1 MSTTL
6 WIALGVAAAVVL
18 GYVLAMRNLF
28 FKSRDLEKKID
39 RSKLR
44 QWEDDRS

>member
-6 WIALGVAAAVVL
+6 WIALGIAAVLVL
-18 GYVLAMRNLF
+18 GYVLAMGNLF
-28 FKSRDLEKKID
+28 LKSRDLEKKID

-44 QWEDDRS
+44 QWKDDGS